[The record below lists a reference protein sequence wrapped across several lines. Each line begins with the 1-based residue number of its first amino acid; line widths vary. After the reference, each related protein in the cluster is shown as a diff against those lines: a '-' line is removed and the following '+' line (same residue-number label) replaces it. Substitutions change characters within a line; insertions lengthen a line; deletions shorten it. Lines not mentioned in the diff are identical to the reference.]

1 MINIDWNYLMR
12 PMIMLGI
19 AILIAAA
26 LILVGYE
33 YEKAQEE
40 DYQKALSTLRSTHR
54 LYSNIVNDIDL
65 LEQYRNLY
73 NGYRRSGLVG
83 KERRLSWI
91 ESLEATNQVLRLPR
105 LAYNLAPQEDFDRP
119 KFIKKRDI
127 SVMSSSMDLTL
138 GLLHEEDL
146 FTLLEG
152 LRLSIKNLFTVDSCS
167 LFRQGSIDQSV
178 KTKSANLQAKCKIR
192 WVTIDEK

>member
-167 LFRQGSIDQSV
+167 LIRQGSIDQSV

>member
-12 PMIMLGI
+12 PMIILGI

-26 LILVGYE
+26 LIVVGYE

-73 NGYRRSGLVG
+73 NGYRKSGLVG
-83 KERRLSWI
+83 RERRLSWI
-91 ESLEATNQVLRLPR
+91 ESLEATNQVLRLPK
-105 LAYNLAPQEDFDRP
+105 LAYNLEPQEDFERP
-119 KFIKKRDI
+119 KFVKRRDVT
-127 SVMSSSMDLTL
+127 VMSSSMDLTL
-138 GLLHEEDL
+138 SLLHEEDL

-167 LFRQGSIDQSV
+167 LSRRGSIDQSV
-178 KTKSANLQAKCKIR
+178 KTKSANLQAKCKLR
-192 WVTIDEK
+192 WVTIDDK